1 MNAKFDTAFARNDTE
16 RRARHGMPWTESEYE
31 SLRNLFLAGTNLEGI
46 CKIMQRP
53 ADGVL
58 AKLRTRG
65 FISYSAADYCDY
77 YRVTPTG
84 KAATT
89 EQKETTM
96 NRDNLIES
104 KIFINGADATGM
116 SDMEIFRLIAKTEG
130 EIAKLS
136 EIKVQSKKLT
146 ATIDKLK
153 AEVAAL
159 AEYVDNRE

>member
-1 MNAKFDTAFARNDTE
+1 MNAKFDTSFSRRDKE
-16 RRARHGMPWTESEYE
+16 RRERHGLPWTNDE
-31 SLRNLFLAGTNLEGI
+31 LAAMGRLFVDGVDLEGI

-58 AKLRTRG
+58 AKLRSHG
-65 FISYSAADYCDY
+65 FISFSTHDCCDYCL
-77 YRVTPTG
+77 VIPTG

-136 EIKVQSKKLT
+136 EIKAQSKKLT